1 MTTSGTEPDWQ
12 GKDVATAPSVI
23 AGQRTEGESGLRRTS
38 LSHIRLRTRDLETTV
53 RFYERT
59 LGLVQHDPSGRC
71 DARLGWGAGH
81 HVIDLLDGDP
91 GLDGFA
97 FEVLDPGGL
106 PRLAE
111 RLSERGHD
119 PAEPDRDQA
128 TLALRDPDGTWV
140 EFHGAVNRAGEHSAD
155 PGRRPVRV
163 QHVTLSTQN
172 MESMVEFYRGLGFHV
187 SDRMGDVFTW
197 LRSTVEH
204 HSLAIV
210 RGPAVGLDHYS
221 YDVSSWADF
230 KVWCDRLAD
239 LDVAVRWGP
248 GRHGPGNNLFIFF
261 EDPDGNRVELS
272 AEMERFWDD
281 RATYVPRIWD
291 AAPLTINLWGGQLA
305 PWRTTH

>member
-1 MTTSGTEPDWQ
+1 MS
-12 GKDVATAPSVI
+12 TAPGET
-23 AGQRTEGESGLRRTS
+23 AGQWTPAEGALRRTS
-38 LSHIRLRTRDLETTV
+38 LSHIRLRTRDLDSAV

-59 LGLVQHDPSGRC
+59 LGLVRHDPSGES
-71 DARLGWGAGH
+71 DVRLGWGTGH
-81 HVIDLLDGDP
+81 HVVDLITGDP

-97 FEVLDPGGL
+97 FEVLDPGGV
-106 PRLAE
+106 PRLAR
-111 RLSERGHD
+111 RLSERGYVLAETDHD
-119 PAEPDRDQA
+119 DG

-140 EFHGAVNRAGEHSAD
+140 EFHGAVNRAGEFAAD
-155 PGRRPVRV
+155 PGRRPIRV
-163 QHVTLSTQN
+163 QHVTLATRD
-172 MESMVEFYRGLGFHV
+172 MESMVQFYCELGFRV

-210 RGPAVGLDHYS
+210 RGSAAALDHYS
-221 YDVSSWADF
+221 YDVSGWDDF

-239 LDVAVRWGP
+239 LGVAVRWGP

-261 EDPDGNRVELS
+261 EDPDGNHIELS

-291 AAPLTINLWGGQLA
+291 ATPTTINLWGGQLA
-305 PWRTTH
+305 PWRTAD